1 MAGQASSGRYREE
14 VTLRKLPIFA
24 AVLVTMMLAGVRSVV
39 AEEPLEKLIAKAE
52 AGGDKQ
58 AELYVDVA
66 RRYAEQANQHFSAGE
81 TDKAKDD
88 LKNIVSYAEK
98 ARATVGS
105 SAGRIKQT
113 ELKMHKL
120 HRRLEEIVRATDV
133 DDRPPVAAAAEHV
146 QELRSELLDLLFRKD
161 K

>member
-1 MAGQASSGRYREE
+1 
-14 VTLRKLPIFA
+14 VTSRRSPILA
-24 AVLVTMMLAGVRSVV
+24 ATLAFLTVAGVRSGA

-66 RRYAEQANQHFSAGE
+66 RRYADQASRHFSAGE
-81 TDKAKDD
+81 SDKAQDD
-88 LKNIVSYAEK
+88 IKSIVSYAEK
-98 ARATVGS
+98 ARATVGRS
-105 SAGRIKQT
+105 EGRIKQT

-120 HRRLEEIVRATDV
+120 QRRLEEVARATDV
-133 DDRPPVAAAAEHV
+133 DDRPPVAAAVEHV
-146 QELRSELLDLLFRKD
+146 QELRSQLLDLLFRKD